1 MPTIRTSVEGP
12 RGCGYR
18 KGGGFYFVLYEGQ
31 GFSCGKL
38 PIPLTVCPTC
48 GEGFSHSRGITWIN
62 PQEVAPFQPCGKS
75 SSQCNVCPMTQID
88 KAAMIWIGKEFYPH
102 PENFLEEAQRMGISR
117 RIQAPPKGFVI
128 GEDWVFLAHLRG
140 IHDPEHEHASDEG
153 YVPALFYAFKPT
165 AIEYVVNGNEPEE
178 ELTRLEERGVSLVSV
193 VKKTSQQ
200 TLFEE

>member
-1 MPTIRTSVEGP
+1 
-12 RGCGYR
+12 
-18 KGGGFYFVLYEGQ
+18 
-31 GFSCGKL
+31 
-38 PIPLTVCPTC
+38 
-48 GEGFSHSRGITWIN
+48 
-62 PQEVAPFQPCGKS
+62 
-75 SSQCNVCPMTQID
+75 
-88 KAAMIWIGKEFYPH
+88 
-102 PENFLEEAQRMGISR
+102 MGISR